1 MFTKRK
7 IIGMAG
13 MLTLIGLASV
23 VGTAPSGA
31 ATPQCGAS
39 CIGVFSYKF
48 GTTSSPNFVETVRDG
63 IAVAGQPTELSPASG
78 TNPAEDL
85 MVPRAGP
92 VSSFHAQGLV
102 SDEINQDF
110 ANETAIQLEY
120 TPLGVRSGLCAAL
133 ADTAYQ
139 NEGLTLQPCSVG
151 ARAVW
156 VVDTQDSSVPGF
168 FAIVNGSSTDLSR
181 PFAMIYYQN
190 PAHRAAQIRVAH
202 LRYSGPPNQMPRTL
216 PDEQLWGKAP
226 GPLS

>member
-1 MFTKRK
+1 MRLRYNSSTRR
-7 IIGMAG
+7 
-13 MLTLIGLASV
+13 LASV
-23 VGTAPSGA
+23 AGCAQPSP
-31 ATPQCGAS
+31 TPRIRTRGS
-39 CIGVFSYKF
+39 
-48 GTTSSPNFVETVRDG
+48 
-63 IAVAGQPTELSPASG
+63 
-78 TNPAEDL
+78 
-85 MVPRAGP
+85 
-92 VSSFHAQGLV
+92 
-102 SDEINQDF
+102 
-110 ANETAIQLEY
+110 
-120 TPLGVRSGLCAAL
+120 
-133 ADTAYQ
+133 
-139 NEGLTLQPCSVG
+139 PCSVG